1 MRSRSLRRDSRRA
14 TTTVEVAFM
23 LPVFLLFLF
32 GSVQFGHAVLVDTV
46 LKSACREAARYGSTE
61 GVTTAEV
68 IAKAQGIISS
78 TVDINAVTL
87 MVKDAAYYDEN
98 THPNGYDEL
107 PDVEV
112 ADAEVGD
119 MILVRA
125 TVNYRNV
132 ALIAL
137 PLLDFVEDIP
147 LVGQSFTRHE

>member
-1 MRSRSLRRDSRRA
+1 MRSRVLRRRSRKA
-14 TTTVEVAFM
+14 TTVVEVAFI

-32 GSVQFGHAVLVDTV
+32 GIIQFGHAVLVDTV

-68 IAKAQGIISS
+68 LAKAQGIISS
-78 TVDINAVTL
+78 AIDINAVTL
-87 MVKDAAYYDEN
+87 MVKDASYYDDD
-98 THPNGYDEL
+98 TDPDGYASL

-125 TVNYRNV
+125 SVNYRNV

-137 PLLDFVEDIP
+137 PLLDFVKDIP
-147 LVGQSFTRHE
+147 LAGQAFTRHE